1 VQALFLQPS
10 QAPSLIRLSRYNSLI
25 LGCEEKNPTDIWE
38 ASDISHFA
46 VFQYRSIKRRLDK
59 AGVFK
64 RALSVTIRQKCSHTL
79 GSGEENLDACA
90 LIVII
95 KLLPT

>member
-59 AGVFK
+59 SG
-64 RALSVTIRQKCSHTL
+64 RIQKS
-79 GSGEENLDACA
+79 
-90 LIVII
+90 IVSDN
-95 KLLPT
+95 